1 MYINAAQRSAFD
13 ASLLNIMLTKAEALW
28 VYRKNISINV
38 REIGLYLAY
47 DVSFDPVL

>member
-28 VYRKNISINV
+28 VYRKKNISINV

-47 DVSFDPVL
+47 DCFDPVL